1 MTNYSFALR
10 ENIYGIILSCSIV
23 SKHINGI
30 IMSCSIVSKHI
41 CQSYGSTTSINR
53 KQKRIEIFIRLDK
66 QLFMGNTETRWE
78 GISSSPSHCLLP
90 IDIKQVDGSGLTVHT
105 YLDESAN
112 SRHIIDIL
120 WQPRKNNQKG

>member
-1 MTNYSFALR
+1 MNYSFALR
-10 ENIYGIILSCSIV
+10 ENIYGII
-23 SKHINGI
+23 
-30 IMSCSIVSKHI
+30 MSCSIVFKRI
-41 CQSYGSTTSINR
+41 CLLYSSTTSIKR

-78 GISSSPSHCLLP
+78 GSFSLSHCLLP
-90 IDIKQVDGSGLTVHT
+90 IDIKQVDGNGLTVHT